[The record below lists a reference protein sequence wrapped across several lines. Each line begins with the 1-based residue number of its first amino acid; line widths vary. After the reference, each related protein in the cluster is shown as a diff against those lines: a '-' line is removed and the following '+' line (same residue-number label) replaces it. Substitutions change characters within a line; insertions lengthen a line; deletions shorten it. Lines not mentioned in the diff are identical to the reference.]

1 MRYNPWST
9 PRMTEP
15 DYGEDVLLTQEWTP
29 EGTSVLMSLDEET
42 CDREYFHCTNERNA
56 KVAAAA
62 HNAALAALRAD
73 HTQRMNSVQDFY
85 SLQLA
90 AERERSKELSEDCE
104 HYSEKLAAE
113 RERGD
118 AWKLGSKQPEQ
129 ERTEPKTYVTVS
141 SGALGKAKDLT
152 NNQGG
157 GDK

>member
-1 MRYNPWST
+1 
-9 PRMTEP
+9 
-15 DYGEDVLLTQEWTP
+15 
-29 EGTSVLMSLDEET
+29 
-42 CDREYFHCTNERNA
+42 
-56 KVAAAA
+56 
-62 HNAALAALRAD
+62 
-73 HTQRMNSVQDFY
+73 MNSVQDFY

-118 AWKLGSKQPEQ
+118 AWKLAYKQLEQ
-129 ERTEPKTYVTVS
+129 EMNEPKTYVTVS

-157 GDK
+157 GDKQ